1 MKSAPLPKC
10 LLDGR
15 PVTSD
20 DAVEHL
26 GSRLAMY
33 GEGCFDTL
41 VSDRGAVLC
50 PGEHLQR
57 LHDGISFFG
66 WMVPAPLG
74 HTDAF
79 MDTLGAF
86 LEANGATDQLVRIR
100 IQVWS
105 GDRTVGYRPGVDA
118 AAASH
123 PADVQSVPDAQ
134 SVTDTPSVAEGPSS
148 AGSNA
153 PTAARVP
160 PQTPS
165 TRFLIT
171 GARMAY
177 AVFPTATLVTSRYR
191 RIPDAALPVGVK
203 WTNGINYILAAAEA
217 QRRGADDALMLTVD
231 GHLSETTVA
240 NLFWEE
246 SGTVY
251 TPSAECD
258 LLPGITRGILL
269 ELIDEAG
276 IPLKTGQFE
285 PSALHRADAVWIC
298 NSVRGIC
305 PVKKIDGRGYPVES
319 SLLADITG
327 RYESFKRG
335 RMRHVPR
342 R

>member
-1 MKSAPLPKC
+1 MPSVPLPKC

-15 PVTSD
+15 PVASE

-41 VSDRGAVLC
+41 RSDAGGVLYS
-50 PGEHLQR
+50 ERHLQR
-57 LHDGISFFG
+57 LHDGISFLG
-66 WMVPAPLG
+66 WTVPEPLRD
-74 HTDAF
+74 TDAL
-79 MDTLGAF
+79 MDTLCAF
-86 LEANGATDQLVRIR
+86 LDANGAADMLVRIR

-118 AAASH
+118 A
-123 PADVQSVPDAQ
+123 
-134 SVTDTPSVAEGPSS
+134 E
-148 AGSNA
+148 
-153 PTAARVP
+153 
-160 PQTPS
+160 TPS

-171 GARMAY
+171 GVRMAS
-177 AVFPTATLVTSRYR
+177 ADFPPATLVTSRYR

-269 ELIDEAG
+269 ELIEEAG
-276 IPLKTGQFE
+276 IPLKTGRFD

-305 PVKKIDGRGYPVES
+305 SVRQIDGRGCPVES
-319 SLLADITG
+319 ALLADITG

-335 RMRHVPR
+335 RMRHVPKR
-342 R
+342 

>member
-1 MKSAPLPKC
+1 MNSAPLPKC

-15 PVTSD
+15 PVASD

-57 LHDGISFFG
+57 LHDGISFLG

-74 HTDAF
+74 NTDAF
-79 MDTLGAF
+79 LDTLGAF
-86 LEANGATDQLVRIR
+86 LEANGAADELVRIR

-118 AAASH
+118 AAASDQ
-123 PADVQSVPDAQ
+123 AEVQ
-134 SVTDTPSVAEGPSS
+134 SVTDTQSETDTPSVPDGPSY
-148 AGSNA
+148 AGTND
-153 PTAARVP
+153 PTEARVP
-160 PQTPS
+160 AETPS

-171 GARMAY
+171 GARMAS
-177 AVFPTATLVTSRYR
+177 ADFPPATLVTSRYR

-203 WTNGINYILAAAEA
+203 WANGINYILAAAEA

-246 SGTVY
+246 SGAVY
-251 TPSAECD
+251 TPSADCD

-269 ELIDEAG
+269 ELIEEAG
-276 IPLKTGQFE
+276 IPLKTGRFD

-305 PVKKIDGRGYPVES
+305 PVRQIDERSYQVES
-319 SLLADITG
+319 ALLADITG

-335 RMRHVPR
+335 RMRHVPKR
-342 R
+342 

>member
-1 MKSAPLPKC
+1 MKSVPLPTC

-15 PVTSD
+15 PVASE

-57 LHDGISFFG
+57 LHDGITFLG
-66 WMVPAPLG
+66 WMMPAPLG
-74 HTDAF
+74 NTDAF

-86 LEANGATDQLVRIR
+86 LESNGAADELVRIR

-105 GDRTVGYRPGVDA
+105 GDRTVGYRPSGDA
-118 AAASH
+118 PAAS
-123 PADVQSVPDAQ
+123 ASAEVQ
-134 SVTDTPSVAEGPSS
+134 SVTDTPSEPDGPPY
-148 AGSNA
+148 AGSAA
-153 PTAARVP
+153 PTAGRVP
-160 PQTPS
+160 TQTPS

-171 GARMAY
+171 GVRMAS
-177 AVFPTATLVTSRYR
+177 ADIPPATLVTSRYR

-269 ELIDEAG
+269 ELIEEAG
-276 IPLKTGQFE
+276 IPLKTGRFE

-305 PVKKIDGRGYPVES
+305 PVRQIDGRSYPVES
-319 SLLADITG
+319 ALLADITG
-327 RYESFKRG
+327 RYMAFKHG
-335 RMRHVPR
+335 RMRHVPKT
-342 R
+342 

>member
-1 MKSAPLPKC
+1 MKSASLPKC

-15 PVTSD
+15 PVASD

-41 VSDRGAVLC
+41 VSNRGAVLC

-57 LHDGISFFG
+57 LHDGISFLG
-66 WMVPAPLG
+66 WMVPAPMG
-74 HTDAF
+74 NTDAF

-86 LEANGATDQLVRIR
+86 LEANGAADELVRIR

-105 GDRTVGYRPGVDA
+105 GDRTVGYRPGGDA
-118 AAASH
+118 AAAS
-123 PADVQSVPDAQ
+123 ASAEVQ
-134 SVTDTPSVAEGPSS
+134 SVTDTPSEPDGPPY
-148 AGSNA
+148 AGSAA
-153 PTAARVP
+153 PTAASVP
-160 PQTPS
+160 SQTPS

-171 GARMAY
+171 GARMAS
-177 AVFPTATLVTSRYR
+177 ADFPPATLVTSRYR

-246 SGTVY
+246 SGTVH

-258 LLPGITRGILL
+258 LLPGITRSILL
-269 ELIDEAG
+269 ELIEEAR
-276 IPLKTGQFE
+276 IPLKSGRFE
-285 PSALHRADAVWIC
+285 PTALHRADAVWIC

-305 PVKKIDGRGYPVES
+305 SVRQIDGRNYPVES
-319 SLLADITG
+319 ALLADITG
-327 RYESFKRG
+327 HYDSFKRG
-335 RMRHVPR
+335 RMRHVPKR
-342 R
+342 

>member
-1 MKSAPLPKC
+1 MPSVPLPKC

-15 PVTSD
+15 PVASE

-26 GSRLAMY
+26 GSRLNMY

-41 VSDRGAVLC
+41 RSDAGGVLY
-50 PGEHLQR
+50 PERHLQR
-57 LHDGISFFG
+57 LHDGISFLG
-66 WMVPAPLG
+66 WTVPEPLRD
-74 HTDAF
+74 TDAL
-79 MDTLGAF
+79 MDTLCAF
-86 LEANGATDQLVRIR
+86 LDANGAVDLQVRIR

-105 GDRTVGYRPGVDA
+105 GDRTVGYRPGEA
-118 AAASH
+118 ATAASA
-123 PADVQSVPDAQ
+123 PAEA
-134 SVTDTPSVAEGPSS
+134 PSTTGS
-148 AGSNA
+148 AA
-153 PTAARVP
+153 PTVAA
-160 PQTPS
+160 S

-171 GARMAY
+171 GARMAS
-177 AVFPTATLVTSRYR
+177 ADIPPATLVTSRYR

-269 ELIDEAG
+269 ELIEEAG
-276 IPLKTGQFE
+276 IPLKTGRFD

-305 PVKKIDGRGYPVES
+305 PVRQIDGRSYPVES
-319 SLLADITG
+319 ALLADITG
-327 RYESFKRG
+327 RYGAFKHG
-335 RMRHVPR
+335 RMRHVPER
-342 R
+342 

>member
-1 MKSAPLPKC
+1 MNSAQLPKC
-10 LLDGR
+10 LLDSR
-15 PVTSD
+15 PVASD

-33 GEGCFDTL
+33 GEGCFGTL

-57 LHDGISFFG
+57 LHDGISFLG

-74 HTDAF
+74 NTDAF
-79 MDTLGAF
+79 MDTLGTF
-86 LEANGATDQLVRIR
+86 LAVNGAVDELVRVR

-105 GDRTVGYRPGVDA
+105 GDRTVGYRPGGDV
-118 AAASH
+118 AAAS
-123 PADVQSVPDAQ
+123 
-134 SVTDTPSVAEGPSS
+134 AE
-148 AGSNA
+148 
-153 PTAARVP
+153 
-160 PQTPS
+160 TPS

-171 GARMAY
+171 GVRMAS
-177 AVFPTATLVTSRYR
+177 AVPPATLVTSRYR
-191 RIPDAALPVGVK
+191 RIPDAALPSGVK

-246 SGTVY
+246 SGMVH
-251 TPSAECD
+251 TPSADCD

-269 ELIDEAG
+269 GLIETAG
-276 IPLKTGQFE
+276 IPLKTGRFE

-305 PVKKIDGRGYPVES
+305 PVKQLDGRSYPVES
-319 SLLADITG
+319 ALLADITG
-327 RYESFKRG
+327 RYETFKHG
-335 RMRHVPR
+335 RMRHVPKT
-342 R
+342 

>member
-1 MKSAPLPKC
+1 MNSAPLPKC

-15 PVTSD
+15 PVASD

-41 VSDRGAVLC
+41 VSDRGAVLY

-57 LHDGISFFG
+57 LHDGITFLG

-74 HTDAF
+74 NTDAF

-86 LEANGATDQLVRIR
+86 LDANGAADELIRIR
-100 IQVWS
+100 VQVWS
-105 GDRTVGYRPGVDA
+105 GDRTVGYQPGGDA
-118 AAASH
+118 AATSD
-123 PADVQSVPDAQ
+123 PAEVQSA
-134 SVTDTPSVAEGPSS
+134 AE
-148 AGSNA
+148 
-153 PTAARVP
+153 
-160 PQTPS
+160 TPS

-171 GARMAY
+171 GVRMAS
-177 AVFPTATLVTSRYR
+177 ADFPPATLVTSRYR

-217 QRRGADDALMLTVD
+217 QRRGAYDALMLTVD

-269 ELIDEAG
+269 ELIEEAG
-276 IPLKTGQFE
+276 IPLKSGRFG

-298 NSVRGIC
+298 NSVRGVC
-305 PVKKIDGRGYPVES
+305 PVRQIDGRGYPVES
-319 SLLADITG
+319 ALLADIAG
-327 RYESFKRG
+327 RYEAYKRR
-335 RMRHVPR
+335 RMRHVPKR
-342 R
+342 